1 MHESQPHVL
10 SAGSLAGTRVVNA
23 EGEDLGR
30 IEELMIDLPSGRVA
44 YAVLSFGGFLGFGD
58 KLFALPFE
66 ALAIDPEQERF
77 RLDVSRERL
86 EQAEGF
92 DKDDWPDFADRR
104 WGEGVYRHYGVAT
117 YW

>member
-1 MHESQPHVL
+1 MHEDRPRVL
-10 SAGSLAGTRVVNA
+10 SVGSLTGTRVVNA
-23 EGEDLGR
+23 DGEDLGR
-30 IEELMIDLPSGRVA
+30 VEELMLDLPSGRVA

-66 ALAIDPEQERF
+66 ALALDPERERF
-77 RLDVSRERL
+77 LLDVPRERL

-92 DKDDWPDFADRR
+92 DKNDWPDFADRR

-117 YW
+117 WW